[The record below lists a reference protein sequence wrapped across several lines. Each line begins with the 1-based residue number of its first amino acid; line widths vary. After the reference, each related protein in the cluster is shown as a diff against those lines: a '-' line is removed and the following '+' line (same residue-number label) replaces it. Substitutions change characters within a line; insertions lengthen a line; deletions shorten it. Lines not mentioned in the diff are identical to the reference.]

1 MLAFDHRGL
10 LPPGDYPMNL
20 NDLKKSLLLVGPT
33 GIVWDREWRLK
44 LVQNLHIMVN
54 QLWLETRCN
63 FLPRLELNDT
73 LMNLKA

>member
-44 LVQNLHIMVN
+44 LVQNLYIMVN
-54 QLWLETRCN
+54 QL
-63 FLPRLELNDT
+63 
-73 LMNLKA
+73 